1 MGRRWR
7 PDPARVR
14 PGGWRGCQW
23 RRHRAWVRAWIR
35 CGRAQEEAPEV
46 GEAEVEEPEVGEA
59 GVGRGDRGVA
69 AAASGPGA
77 DGHAKRND

>member
-1 MGRRWR
+1 MEEE
-7 PDPARVR
+7 
-14 PGGWRGCQW
+14 
-23 RRHRAWVRAWIR
+23 RAKVAE
-35 CGRAQEEAPEV
+35 EEAPEV

-77 DGHAKRND
+77 DRHAKRND